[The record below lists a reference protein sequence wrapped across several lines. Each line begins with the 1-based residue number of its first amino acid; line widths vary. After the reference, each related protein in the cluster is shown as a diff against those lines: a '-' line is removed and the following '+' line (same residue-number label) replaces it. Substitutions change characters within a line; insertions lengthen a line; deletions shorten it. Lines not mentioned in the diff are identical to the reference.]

1 MNALPKGAAPAR
13 EPLRVLHLRDSPWL
27 DGPGRTVLETG
38 SHIDGSRVEF
48 HIGAFVS
55 DPAAA
60 HPLVDNARARG
71 IRIHAIAD
79 RGKLAEVVRQIVR
92 LIDDERIDVL
102 HSSEFRSNVLALL
115 CRRRRK
121 RIALVTTAHGWIA
134 NDLRGR
140 IYRVLDKVLLR
151 LFDRVIFVSE
161 AMRRRVPGWW
171 LRKKQCH
178 VLLNALVFESYGRDL
193 LERPRLTPDPARDVV
208 LINVGRLSA
217 EKAQDLLLRAVAALL
232 PEFPGIR
239 LKFAGIGPREGA
251 LRALADSLGIASH
264 VEFLGY
270 VSNMSVLYA
279 ESDLVVQS
287 SLTEGLPNVIL
298 EAAYLRVPIVAT
310 AVGGTDEVV
319 THGKSAW
326 LLPPGS
332 LPAMTAGIR
341 EYLRR
346 PGEFVAMGEHA
357 HRHVR
362 EHFSFTARTMRLMTL
377 YEDLRDPRR

>member
-1 MNALPKGAAPAR
+1 MNALPADAATAR

-38 SHIDGSRVEF
+38 SHIDGTRVEF
-48 HIGAFVS
+48 HIGAFVN

-71 IRIHAIAD
+71 IRVHAIAD
-79 RGKLAEVVRQIVR
+79 RGKVNEVVEQIVK

-115 CRRRRK
+115 CRRHRK

-134 NDLRGR
+134 NDFRGR

-161 AMRRRVPGWW
+161 AMRRRVPGFW
-171 LRKKQCH
+171 LKAKRCR
-178 VLLNALVFESYGRDL
+178 VLLNALVFESYGRDML
-193 LERPRLTPDPARDVV
+193 DRPRSTPDPARDVV
-208 LINVGRLSA
+208 LVNVGRLSA

-239 LKFAGIGPREGA
+239 LKFAGIGPLEA
-251 LRALADSLGIASH
+251 DLRSLTDSLGIAGR

-270 VSNMSVLYA
+270 VANMPALYIEA
-279 ESDLVVQS
+279 DLVVQS

-332 LPAMTAGIR
+332 LAALTAGIR

-346 PGEFVAMGEHA
+346 PGEFVAMGDAA

-362 EHFSFTARTMRLMTL
+362 EHFSFTARTMRLMDV
-377 YEDLRDPRR
+377 YDELRNVLR